1 MTQSL
6 STVLNERFKSTFVNI
21 KWQARSLFLL
31 GNSSHENERVE
42 QSNKR
47 KCKKNIKRIVK
58 RGNKNVKK
66 KKKKVIYSKKGEK
79 RYGFPKERERSDQ
92 RTRKNSW

>member
-6 STVLNERFKSTFVNI
+6 STVLNERFKATFVNI

-42 QSNKR
+42 QSNKG

-66 KKKKVIYSKKGEK
+66 KKKSNIL
-79 RYGFPKERERSDQ
+79 KER
-92 RTRKNSW
+92 RKKKIWLP